1 MDDFDDLCFD
11 DICCLADYQYFD
23 DFHYFDDDVSYANYV
38 ESTSCSLIERGHAT
52 QVTYALGTLVV
63 CKYTIINIRS

>member
-23 DFHYFDDDVSYANYV
+23 DDVSYANYV
-38 ESTSCSLIERGHAT
+38 ESTSCSLIGRGHAT